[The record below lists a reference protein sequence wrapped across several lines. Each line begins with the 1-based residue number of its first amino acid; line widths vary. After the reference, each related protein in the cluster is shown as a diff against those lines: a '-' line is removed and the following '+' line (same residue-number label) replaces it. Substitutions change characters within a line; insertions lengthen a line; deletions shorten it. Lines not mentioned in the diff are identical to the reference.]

1 MRASTRPAELDQVL
15 LTIGLA
21 FMAVATYTYF
31 YGPSPQTVP
40 LPGFLTGQIDIGL
53 RTVPPTALSSF

>member
-1 MRASTRPAELDQVL
+1 ML

-21 FMAVATYTYF
+21 FMAIAAYTYF

-40 LPGFLTGQIDIGL
+40 LPSYLTGQIDIGL
-53 RTVPPTALSSF
+53 RTVPTYRAFIILSAPC